1 MVFLDKTKYSMLKA
15 VIIDD
20 ESKAIQSLSWELS
33 NFPEEIEVIA
43 SFTDPEKALF
53 YMIDAEIDCLFLDI
67 EMPTMDGFQF
77 LEKLEKKDFCVIIT
91 TAYNE
96 YAIKALKNDA
106 IDYLLKPIDTDD
118 LGETIAKIKKNN
130 STATT
135 SERFE
140 EILLKF
146 NQKKITINTDGK
158 LVFLESKEIL
168 FVASDGNYCT
178 IYLENNKKLVVT
190 KKLKEIG
197 TLLPE
202 EHFFRI
208 HNSYIINLHKI
219 KEFLKT
225 DGYVILENNH
235 KIPVSRQRK
244 TEFLEKL

>member
-1 MVFLDKTKYSMLKA
+1 MLKA

-20 ESKAIQSLSWELS
+20 EPKAIQSLTWELS
-33 NFPEEIEVIA
+33 NFSDQIEVVA
-43 SFTDPEKALF
+43 SFTEPEKALT
-53 YMIDAEIDCLFLDI
+53 YLSNTEIDCLFLDI
-67 EMPTMDGFQF
+67 EMPTIDGFQF
-77 LEKLEKKDFCVIIT
+77 LEKLEKKDFAVIIT

-96 YAIKALKNDA
+96 YAIKALKNEA

-118 LGETIAKIKKNN
+118 LEDTIVKIKKFKGK
-130 STATT
+130 SVS
-135 SERFE
+135 SEKFE
-140 EILLKF
+140 EILLNFNKKF
-146 NQKKITINTDGK
+146 NQKKITVNTDGK
-158 LVFLESKEIL
+158 LLFLEPKEIL

-178 IYLENNKKLVVT
+178 IHLENNKKIVIT
-190 KKLKEIG
+190 KKLKELD

-225 DGYVILENNH
+225 DGYVVLENNH

-244 TEFLEKL
+244 SEFLEKL

>member
-1 MVFLDKTKYSMLKA
+1 MLKA

-20 ESKAIQSLSWELS
+20 EPKAIQSLSWELS
-33 NFPEEIEVIA
+33 NFPDKVEVIA
-43 SFTDPEKALF
+43 TFTEPEKALI
-53 YMIDAEIDCLFLDI
+53 YLSNNTIDCLFLDI

-77 LEKLEKKDFCVIIT
+77 LDKLEKKDFAIIIT

-96 YAIKALKNDA
+96 YAIKALKNEA

-118 LGETIAKIKKNN
+118 LEEALAKIKKHN
-130 STATT
+130 SKNTT
-135 SERFE
+135 TDKFE
-140 EILLKF
+140 KILLNFNEKF
-146 NQKKITINTDGK
+146 NQRKITINTDGK
-158 LVFLESKEIL
+158 LVFLEPKEIL
-168 FVASDGNYCT
+168 FIASDGNYCT
-178 IYLENNKKLVVT
+178 IHLEQNKKMVVT
-190 KKLKEIG
+190 KKLKEIDA
-197 TLLPE
+197 LLPE

-244 TEFLEKL
+244 VEFLEKL

>member
-1 MVFLDKTKYSMLKA
+1 MLKA

-20 ESKAIQSLSWELS
+20 EPKAIQSLSWELS
-33 NFPEEIEVIA
+33 NFNDQIEIIA
-43 SFTDPEKALF
+43 TFTEPEKAINYLK
-53 YMIDAEIDCLFLDI
+53 DTSIDCLFLDI

-77 LEKLEKKDFCVIIT
+77 LEQLDKREFAIIIT

-96 YAIKALKNDA
+96 YAIKALKNQA

-118 LGETIAKIKKNN
+118 LELAIEKAKKHNGKND
-130 STATT
+130 S
-135 SERFE
+135 SDKFE
-140 EILLKF
+140 KILLNFNQKF

-158 LVFLESKEIL
+158 LVFLEPKEIL

-178 IYLENNKKLVVT
+178 IHLDNSKKLVIT
-190 KKLKEIG
+190 KKLKEVNE
-197 TLLPE
+197 LLPE

-225 DGYVILENNH
+225 DGYVVLENNH
-235 KIPVSRQRK
+235 KIPVSRQK
-244 TEFLEKL
+244 KSAFLEKL

>member
-1 MVFLDKTKYSMLKA
+1 MLKA

-20 ESKAIQSLSWELS
+20 EPKAIQSLSWELS
-33 NFPEEIEVIA
+33 NFENDIEIIA
-43 SFTDPEKALF
+43 TFTEPEKALP
-53 YMIDAEIDCLFLDI
+53 YLKTAEIDCLFLDI

-77 LEKLEKKDFCVIIT
+77 LQKLEKKDFAVIIT

-96 YAIKALKNDA
+96 YALKALKNNA

-118 LGETIAKIKKNN
+118 LKEAVLKIKTYN
-130 STATT
+130 SKVNS
-135 SERFE
+135 SEKFE
-140 EILLKF
+140 EILLNFNQKF
-146 NQKKITINTDGK
+146 NQRKITINTDGK
-158 LVFLESKEIL
+158 LVFLEPNEIL

-178 IYLENNKKLVVT
+178 LHLKNNKKIVIT
-190 KKLKEIG
+190 KKLKDVNI
-197 TLLPE
+197 LLPE

-208 HNSYIINLHKI
+208 HNSYIVNLHKI

-244 TEFLEKL
+244 SSFLEKL